1 MASQVQQQ
9 QAPAAAVA
17 RVPVF
22 QTADAVTEADF
33 YSAAMKVANDVFDAQ
48 YKQAMSQYAP
58 EMDALT
64 VTWTSSQATAT
75 EEDLAARVD
84 KVIEYQKKKE
94 DALIALDKISKAYD
108 TAITYCNPPQLDAAT
123 IKTLRKMNINV
134 KQMEDLYVK
143 LFTTQLSAIVT
154 QKEKVM
160 KLAAEID
167 AAYKKMKLAL
177 EPTAYR
183 IKGSFFGALS
193 YGVSWGGTPYVDA
206 MRDARKKELGAQPQ
220 EDHKE

>member
-1 MASQVQQQ
+1 MAAQAVQPQ
-9 QAPAAAVA
+9 AAVA
-17 RVPVF
+17 RVPAFVS
-22 QTADAVTEADF
+22 ADAVTDQDF
-33 YSAAMKVANDVFDAQ
+33 FSAAMKVANDVFTAQ
-48 YKQAMSQYAP
+48 YKEAMSQYAP
-58 EMDALT
+58 EMNALT

-75 EEDLAARVD
+75 HDDLAARVD

-94 DALIALDKISKAYD
+94 EAIDALERISKAYD
-108 TAITYCNPPQLDAAT
+108 EAIAYCAPPQLDAAT

-143 LFTTQLSAIVT
+143 LFTTQLGAMVT

-183 IKGSFFGALS
+183 LKAGALGALS
-193 YGVSWGGTPYVDA
+193 YGLSWGGTPYVDA
-206 MRDARKKELGAQPQ
+206 LRDARKKELGAQPA
-220 EDHKE
+220 DDRKDNT